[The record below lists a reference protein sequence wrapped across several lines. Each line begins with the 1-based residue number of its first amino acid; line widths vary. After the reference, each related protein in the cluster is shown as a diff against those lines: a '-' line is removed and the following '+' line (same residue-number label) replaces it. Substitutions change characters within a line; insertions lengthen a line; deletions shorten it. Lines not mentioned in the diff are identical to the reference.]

1 MLFYIRWLKGIKMEF
16 YEKQLG
22 SVSVDGKLL
31 RRGFTTGTAA
41 AAAAKGAYLLLSTG
55 EVPDIVDVK
64 LPSGLILKIITDFCS
79 YDSNTN
85 TAFCSVKKYAGDD
98 IDVTNQ
104 LEIVA
109 KVSYSN
115 EAKIKLTAGEGIG
128 IITRNGLQL
137 DINEPAINPKPRELI
152 FSQFENES
160 ENLGLNIEIS
170 VPNGKEVAKKTFN
183 PRLGIVGGIS
193 ILGTTGI
200 VEPMS
205 EDAFKRSLL
214 EELKQKKS
222 EALCFTFGNMG
233 EKNLIARGVAE
244 DKICICSNF
253 IGYMLREAS
262 SLGVKKVL
270 LSGHIGKMVKLSGG
284 IFNTHSHI
292 ADAKNEIIAAN
303 LALLGAPK
311 VLIEKVMQCL
321 TAEESISAIRD
332 YGYNEVFDILAQ
344 KAAQK
349 SHAHTYNEI
358 LVETMMFD
366 LKGNLICE
374 SNGANTLLE
383 ELIR

>member
-253 IGYMLREAS
+253 IGYRLREAS

-270 LSGHIGKMVKLSGG
+270 LSGHLGKMVKLSGG

-292 ADAKNEIIAAN
+292 ADAKNEIISAN

-311 VLIEKVMQCL
+311 ALIEKVMQCL
-321 TAEESISAIRD
+321 TAEESISAIRE

-374 SNGANTLLE
+374 SSGANTLLE
-383 ELIR
+383 ELIK

>member
-214 EELKQKKS
+214 EELKQKK
-222 EALCFTFGNMG
+222 
-233 EKNLIARGVAE
+233 IRG
-244 DKICICSNF
+244 F
-253 IGYMLREAS
+253 
-262 SLGVKKVL
+262 VL
-270 LSGHIGKMVKLSGG
+270 YLWK
-284 IFNTHSHI
+284 
-292 ADAKNEIIAAN
+292 
-303 LALLGAPK
+303 
-311 VLIEKVMQCL
+311 
-321 TAEESISAIRD
+321 
-332 YGYNEVFDILAQ
+332 YGR
-344 KAAQK
+344 KK
-349 SHAHTYNEI
+349 SHSER
-358 LVETMMFD
+358 
-366 LKGNLICE
+366 G
-374 SNGANTLLE
+374 SRG
-383 ELIR
+383 

>member
-270 LSGHIGKMVKLSGG
+270 LSGHLGKMVKLSGG

-311 VLIEKVMQCL
+311 ALIEKVMQCL
-321 TAEESISAIRD
+321 TAEESISAIRE

-344 KAAQK
+344 KAAEK

-374 SNGANTLLE
+374 SSGANTLLE

>member
-1 MLFYIRWLKGIKMEF
+1 MEF

-270 LSGHIGKMVKLSGG
+270 LSGHLGKMVKLSGG

-321 TAEESISAIRD
+321 TAEESISAIRE

-383 ELIR
+383 ELIRW

>member
-270 LSGHIGKMVKLSGG
+270 LSGHLGKMVKLSGG

-311 VLIEKVMQCL
+311 ALIEKVMQCL
-321 TAEESISAIRD
+321 TAEESISAIRE

-374 SNGANTLLE
+374 SSGANTLLE

>member
-374 SNGANTLLE
+374 SSGANTLLE

>member
-270 LSGHIGKMVKLSGG
+270 LSGHLGKMVKLSGG

-374 SNGANTLLE
+374 SSGANTLLE

>member
-1 MLFYIRWLKGIKMEF
+1 MQFYIRWSKGIKMEF

-31 RRGFTTGTAA
+31 RRGFTTGTTA
-41 AAAAKGAYLLLSTG
+41 AAAAKGAYILLSTG

-64 LPSGLILKIITDFCS
+64 LFSGKILKIMTDTCS
-79 YDSNTN
+79 YDPDSK
-85 TAFCSVKKYAGDD
+85 TAICSVRKYSGDD

-104 LEIVA
+104 IEIVA
-109 KVSYSN
+109 KVSYSSKAGMN
-115 EAKIKLTAGEGIG
+115 LTAGEGVG

-152 FSQFENES
+152 LSQFENKGED
-160 ENLGLNIEIS
+160 LKLNIEIS
-170 VPNGKEVAKKTFN
+170 VPKGKEVAEKTFN

-214 EELKQKKS
+214 EELRQKKS
-222 EALCFTFGNMG
+222 QTLCFTFGNMG
-233 EKNLIARGVAE
+233 EKNLIAMGITE

-253 IGYMLREAS
+253 IGYMLREATA
-262 SLGVKKVL
+262 LGVKKVI
-270 LSGHIGKMVKLSGG
+270 LSGHIGKMVKLAGG
-284 IFNTHSHI
+284 IFNTHSHV

-311 VLIEKVMQCL
+311 ELIEKVMNCI

-332 YGYNEVFDILAQ
+332 YGYEEVFDILAQ
-344 KAAQK
+344 KSALK
-349 SHAHTYNEI
+349 SKGHTYNEI
-358 LVETMMFD
+358 SVETMMFD
-366 LKGNLICE
+366 LKGNLICK
-374 SNGANTLLE
+374 SSGADTLIK
-383 ELIR
+383 ELIK

>member
-1 MLFYIRWLKGIKMEF
+1 MEF

-270 LSGHIGKMVKLSGG
+270 LSGHLGKMVKLSGG

-311 VLIEKVMQCL
+311 ALIEKVMQCL
-321 TAEESISAIRD
+321 TAEESISAIRE

-383 ELIR
+383 ELIRW

>member
-270 LSGHIGKMVKLSGG
+270 LSGHLGKMVKLSGV

-311 VLIEKVMQCL
+311 ALIEKVMQCL
-321 TAEESISAIRD
+321 TAEESISAIRE

-344 KAAQK
+344 KAAEK

>member
-41 AAAAKGAYLLLSTG
+41 AAAAKGAYLMLSTG

-270 LSGHIGKMVKLSGG
+270 LSGHLGKMVKLSGG

-292 ADAKNEIIAAN
+292 ADAENEINSAN

-311 VLIEKVMQCL
+311 ALIEKVMQCL
-321 TAEESISAIRD
+321 TAEESISAIRE

-344 KAAQK
+344 KAAEK

>member
-128 IITRNGLQL
+128 VITRNGLQL

-311 VLIEKVMQCL
+311 ALIEKVMQCL
-321 TAEESISAIRD
+321 TAEESISAIRE

-344 KAAQK
+344 KAAEK

>member
-1 MLFYIRWLKGIKMEF
+1 MEF

-41 AAAAKGAYLLLSTG
+41 AAAAKGAYLMLSTG

-270 LSGHIGKMVKLSGG
+270 LSGHLGKMVKLSGG

-303 LALLGAPK
+303 LALLDVPK
-311 VLIEKVMQCL
+311 ALIEKVMQCL
-321 TAEESISAIRD
+321 TAEESISAIRE

-383 ELIR
+383 ELIRW

>member
-1 MLFYIRWLKGIKMEF
+1 MKGIKMEF

-41 AAAAKGAYLLLSTG
+41 AGAAKGAYLLLSTG

-128 IITRNGLQL
+128 VITRNGLQL

-152 FSQFENES
+152 FSQFEDEG

-170 VPNGKEVAKKTFN
+170 VPSGKEVAKKTFN

-270 LSGHIGKMVKLSGG
+270 LSGHLGKMVKLSGG

-311 VLIEKVMQCL
+311 ALIEKVMQCL
-321 TAEESISAIRD
+321 TAEESISAIRE
-332 YGYNEVFDILAQ
+332 YGHNEVFDILAQ

-374 SNGANTLLE
+374 SSGANTLLE

>member
-64 LPSGLILKIITDFCS
+64 LPSGLILKIITDVCS

-98 IDVTNQ
+98 IDVSNQ

-311 VLIEKVMQCL
+311 ALIEKVMQCL
-321 TAEESISAIRD
+321 TAEESISAIRE

>member
-270 LSGHIGKMVKLSGG
+270 LSGHLGKMVKLSGG

-311 VLIEKVMQCL
+311 ALIEKVMQCL

-332 YGYNEVFDILAQ
+332 YGFNEVFDILAQ

>member
-270 LSGHIGKMVKLSGG
+270 LSGHLGKMVKLSGG

>member
-64 LPSGLILKIITDFCS
+64 LPSGLILKIITDVCS

-270 LSGHIGKMVKLSGG
+270 LSGHLGKMVKLSGG

-311 VLIEKVMQCL
+311 ALIEKVMQCL
-321 TAEESISAIRD
+321 TAEESISSIRE

-383 ELIR
+383 ELIK

>member
-64 LPSGLILKIITDFCS
+64 LPSGLILKIITDVCS

-128 IITRNGLQL
+128 VITRNGLQL

-374 SNGANTLLE
+374 SSGANTLLE

>member
-64 LPSGLILKIITDFCS
+64 LQSGLILKIITDTCN

-115 EAKIKLTAGEGIG
+115 EAIIKLTAGEGIG

-137 DINEPAINPKPRELI
+137 GINEPAINPKPRELI

-270 LSGHIGKMVKLSGG
+270 LSGHLGKMVKLSGG

-311 VLIEKVMQCL
+311 ALIEKVMQCL
-321 TAEESISAIRD
+321 TAEESISSIRE

>member
-41 AAAAKGAYLLLSTG
+41 AAAAKGAYLMLSTG
-55 EVPDIVDVK
+55 EVPDTVDVK

-270 LSGHIGKMVKLSGG
+270 LSGHLGKMVKLSGG

-311 VLIEKVMQCL
+311 ALIEKVMQCL
-321 TAEESISAIRD
+321 TAEESISAIRE

-344 KAAQK
+344 KAAEK

>member
-233 EKNLIARGVAE
+233 EKNLIARGVTE

-270 LSGHIGKMVKLSGG
+270 LSGHLGKMVKLSGG

-292 ADAKNEIIAAN
+292 ADAKNEIISAN

-311 VLIEKVMQCL
+311 ALIEKVMQCL
-321 TAEESISAIRD
+321 TAEESISAIRE

>member
-64 LPSGLILKIITDFCS
+64 LPSGLILKIITDVCS

-270 LSGHIGKMVKLSGG
+270 LSGHLGKMVKLSGG

-292 ADAKNEIIAAN
+292 ADAKNEIISAN

-311 VLIEKVMQCL
+311 ALIEKVMQCL
-321 TAEESISAIRD
+321 TAEESISAIRE

-349 SHAHTYNEI
+349 SQAHTYNEI

-383 ELIR
+383 ELIK

>member
-270 LSGHIGKMVKLSGG
+270 LSGHLGKMVKLSGG

-303 LALLGAPK
+303 LALLDAPK

-321 TAEESISAIRD
+321 TAEESISSIRE

-358 LVETMMFD
+358 FVETMMFD

-383 ELIR
+383 ELTR

>member
-270 LSGHIGKMVKLSGG
+270 LSGHLGKMVKLSGG

-311 VLIEKVMQCL
+311 ALIEKVMQCL
-321 TAEESISAIRD
+321 TAEESISAIRE

>member
-270 LSGHIGKMVKLSGG
+270 LSGHLGKMVKLSGG

-311 VLIEKVMQCL
+311 ALIEKVMQCL
-321 TAEESISAIRD
+321 TAEESISSIRE

-374 SNGANTLLE
+374 SSGANTLLE

>member
-1 MLFYIRWLKGIKMEF
+1 MEF

-270 LSGHIGKMVKLSGG
+270 LSGHLGKMVKLSGG

-311 VLIEKVMQCL
+311 ALIEKVMQCL
-321 TAEESISAIRD
+321 TAEESISSIRE

-383 ELIR
+383 ELIK